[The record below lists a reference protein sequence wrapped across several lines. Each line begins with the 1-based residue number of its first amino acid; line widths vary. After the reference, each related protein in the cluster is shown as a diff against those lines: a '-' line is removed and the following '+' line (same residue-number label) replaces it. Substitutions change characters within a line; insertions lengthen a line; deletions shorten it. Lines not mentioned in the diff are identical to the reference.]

1 MSRSAAH
8 QAGEAGAPRWMR
20 TLTKGL
26 GEVPPEY
33 FSRFLPGGTESASAV
48 LMLFGPHEG
57 RGGGEDVV
65 LTERSSVMRSHAGQ
79 VSFPGGRLDPTDA
92 GPVSAALREAREE
105 IDLDDRGVRIVATLP
120 TLSIPVSNSAVTP
133 VLAWWASP
141 TPIRASSPLEVE
153 RVVRV
158 RVADLLEPEHRFTV
172 THPSGY
178 RGPGFA
184 VGDLFIWGFTAGVLA
199 KTFDLAG
206 LTRPWD
212 TARMERLPARFERRP
227 GEPRLRPV
235 VPAPVGSADA
245 GGVA

>member
-1 MSRSAAH
+1 M
-8 QAGEAGAPRWMR
+8 GEVGAPRWMR
-20 TLTKGL
+20 ALTTRL
-26 GEVPPEY
+26 GEVPPQY

-57 RGGGEDVV
+57 SGGGEDVV
-65 LTERSSVMRSHAGQ
+65 LTQRSSALRSHAGQ
-79 VSFPGGRLDPTDA
+79 VSFPGGRLDPDDA
-92 GPVSAALREAREE
+92 GPVCAALREAREE
-105 IDLDDRGVRIVATLP
+105 IDLDHRGVQIVANLP

-141 TPIRASSPLEVE
+141 SPIRASSPMEVE

-172 THPSGY
+172 IHPSGY

-184 VGDLFIWGFTAGVLA
+184 VADLFIWGFTAGLLA
-199 KTFDLAG
+199 KTLDLAG

-212 TARMERLPARFERRP
+212 VRRVEPLPDRFERRP
-227 GEPRLRPV
+227 GDPQTP
-235 VPAPVGSADA
+235 PITPDPVGFADA
-245 GGVA
+245 GGTA